1 MTTAEQIRQ
10 LKALLRETG
19 GQIVAIDGAPVQS
32 GEPSPKPRQP
42 RQRQVAGDGG
52 SKLELRF
59 LDTWRMLCP
68 EVELVRE
75 FMPVPDVARWRADFA
90 VPALKIMVE
99 VDGGTWEKGVKAHGY
114 GSGATRD
121 ATKQNAAT
129 LAGWRVFRFTTDML
143 ERRNIVGHVQPIV
156 ELVRRELAG

>member
-10 LKALLRETG
+10 LKTLLRETG
-19 GQIVAIDGAPVQS
+19 GQIVAIDGVPVQG
-32 GEPSPKPRQP
+32 GEVSPKQH
-42 RQRQVAGDGG
+42 RQRQRQTTDAGG

-75 FMPVPDVARWRADFA
+75 FMPVPEVAKWRADFA
-90 VPALKIMVE
+90 VPALKIMIE
-99 VDGGTWEKGVKAHGY
+99 VDGGTWDTGVKGHGY
-114 GSGATRD
+114 GHGATRD
-121 ATKQNAAT
+121 ATKQNAAV

-143 ERRNIVGHVQPIV
+143 QRRAVVGHVQPIV